1 MHPPGRRTYAPD
13 SWRRALGFCG
23 DPSVKAAERLE
34 VGHRDVLAAA
44 VKAIGGTERPGQ
56 VQMADAIAECLESDQ
71 HLLVQAGTGTG
82 KSLGY
87 LAPALLWLVRHPN
100 ERIVVTTATLAL
112 QSQLAN
118 NDIPAAVDAVD
129 SVTGSR
135 PRHAILK
142 GRSNYVCLL
151 RLRDG
156 TDQDQD
162 ALIPAADLVETIRS
176 SPQSTP
182 ESALGA
188 EVLALRAWAEEQ
200 AAQGGLADRD
210 DAPSHTERAWAQVSI
225 PVRECL
231 GAQRC
236 PFGDECFVES
246 SRDVARAANL
256 VVTNHAMLAI
266 NAMHGGTA
274 LPEHSAVIIDEA
286 HELVS
291 RVTGA
296 ASAELSP
303 QMVERLA
310 RRAQS
315 YLEDEVAS
323 ELLESS
329 TTLRTALDGAA
340 LERVED
346 PDSQFV
352 AACVSV
358 RNAARA
364 AVSALTGEDN
374 QEPERRQTAAAVKEV
389 FDIAER
395 MAELDKRDVVWVVDR
410 ERFGREARV
419 SPLSV
424 AGLMRAR
431 VFAEHTTVLTSAT
444 LKLGGD
450 FTPIAT
456 SVGLKE
462 NERLDL
468 AHPAEDPEH
477 DGTPASEL
485 DVEAVRW
492 RGLDVGSPFEYR
504 RQRILYIARSLPPPG
519 RDGLSDASMAEIAEL
534 LEASDGRALGL
545 FSSRRAAEIAAV
557 YTRKRLP
564 GLTILCQGD
573 AQLPDLTRRFI
584 QNERASL
591 FGTLSLWQGV
601 DVPGAT
607 CQLVIIDRIPF
618 PRPDEPL
625 TVARQRAVTEAGG
638 NGFMKVAASHAALLL
653 AQGSGRLIRRLTDRG
668 VVAVLDPRLVT
679 ARYGAFLKASM
690 PDMWQTT
697 DRRWRSRRCAASPTS
712 PRHSALPRPVSLRR
726 PPDPAP
732 GGRTDPLARL
742 RYGAYVRFRP
752 CGDRFGSWRPEGCH
766 YGRQTRA

>member
-1 MHPPGRRTYAPD
+1 VTGAIKTA
-13 SWRRALGFCG
+13 S
-23 DPSVKAAERLE
+23 SVEA
-34 VGHRDVLAAA
+34 GHRDVLAAA
-44 VKAIGGTERPGQ
+44 VKAIGGIERPGQ
-56 VQMADAIAECLESDQ
+56 VEMADAIAECLESDH
-71 HLLVQAGTGTG
+71 HLLVQAGTGIG

-87 LAPALLWLVRHPN
+87 LAPALLWLVRHPGK
-100 ERIVVTTATLAL
+100 RIVVATATLAL

-118 NDIPAAVDAVD
+118 NDIPAAVDAVE
-129 SVTGSR
+129 SVTGRR

-142 GRSNYVCLL
+142 GRTNYVCLL
-151 RLRDG
+151 RLREG
-156 TDQDQD
+156 TAQDQG
-162 ALIPAADLVETIRS
+162 ALIPADDLIETLRS

-182 ESALGA
+182 DSALGA

-200 AAQGGLADRD
+200 ATQGGLADRD
-210 DAPSHTERAWAQVSI
+210 DAPSHTEKAWGQVSI

-236 PFGDECFVES
+236 PYGDECFVES
-246 SRDVARAANL
+246 SRDAARAADL
-256 VVTNHAMLAI
+256 VVTNHALLAI

-286 HELVS
+286 HELGS

-303 QMVERLA
+303 QMVERVS
-310 RRAQS
+310 RRALT
-315 YLEDEVAS
+315 YLEDEGAS
-323 ELLESS
+323 DLLESAK
-329 TTLRTALDGAA
+329 TLRIALDGAA

-346 PDSQFV
+346 PDSPFAV
-352 AACVSV
+352 ACVAI
-358 RNAARA
+358 RDAARSA
-364 AVSALTGEDN
+364 LSALTAEDN
-374 QEPERRQTAAAVKEV
+374 QGPDRRQTAAAVKEI

-395 MAELDKRDVVWVVDR
+395 MAALDKHDVVWVADR

-431 VFAEHTTVLTSAT
+431 VFGERTTVLTSAT

-456 SVGLKE
+456 TVGLKTD
-462 NERLDL
+462 ERLD
-468 AHPAEDPEH
+468 
-477 DGTPASEL
+477 TSEL
-485 DVEAVRW
+485 DADAVPW
-492 RGLDVGSPFEYR
+492 RGIDVGSPFEYR
-504 RQRILYIARSLPPPG
+504 RQGILYIARSLPPPG
-519 RDGLSDASMAEIAEL
+519 RDGLSDASMAEITEL

-557 YTRKRLP
+557 YARKRLP
-564 GLTILCQGD
+564 ALTILCQGD

-584 QNERASL
+584 QDEKASL

-625 TVARQRAVTEAGG
+625 TVARQRAVAEAGG
-638 NGFMKVAASHAALLL
+638 NGFMKIAASHAALLL
-653 AQGSGRLIRRLTDRG
+653 AQGSGRLIRRLSDRG

-690 PDMWQTT
+690 PDMWQPT
-697 DRRWRSRRCAASPTS
+697 DRHVAIQA
-712 PRHSALPRPVSLRR
+712 LRR
-726 PPDPAP
+726 LS
-732 GGRTDPLARL
+732 GQ
-742 RYGAYVRFRP
+742 
-752 CGDRFGSWRPEGCH
+752 S
-766 YGRQTRA
+766 

>member
-1 MHPPGRRTYAPD
+1 VTGAT
-13 SWRRALGFCG
+13 
-23 DPSVKAAERLE
+23 KAAGLT

-44 VKAIGGTERPGQ
+44 VKAIGGTDRPGQ
-56 VQMADAIAECLESDQ
+56 VEMADAIAASLESGR

-87 LAPALLWLVRHPN
+87 LAPALLWLVEHPG
-100 ERIVVTTATLAL
+100 ERIVVATATLAL

-118 NDIPAAVDAVD
+118 NDIPAALDAIE
-129 SVTGSR
+129 SATSQR

-142 GRSNYVCLL
+142 GRTNYVCML
-151 RLRDG
+151 RLREG
-156 TDQDQD
+156 AAQDQSV
-162 ALIPAADLVETIRS
+162 LITAGDLIDNLKS
-176 SPQSTP
+176 LPQRTP

-188 EVLALRAWAEEQ
+188 EVLALREWAEDQFERD
-200 AAQGGLADRD
+200 GLADRD
-210 DAPSHTERAWAQVSI
+210 DAPPHTERAWAQVSV

-236 PFGDECFVES
+236 PYGAECFVES
-246 SRDVARAANL
+246 SRDAARAADL
-256 VVTNHAMLAI
+256 VVTNHALLAI

-291 RVTGA
+291 RVTSA
-296 ASAELSP
+296 ASTELSP
-303 QMVERLA
+303 QMVERVA
-310 RRAQS
+310 RRA
-315 YLEDEVAS
+315 LPFVEDDDAL
-323 ELLESS
+323 ELLESAK
-329 TTLRTALDGAA
+329 TLRTALDGAA

-346 PDSQFV
+346 PDGAFV
-352 AACVSV
+352 TACVAV

-364 AVSALTGEDN
+364 VVSALTGGDT
-374 QEPERRQTAAAVKEV
+374 QSPDRRQAAAAVKEI

-395 MAELDKRDVVWVVDR
+395 MSALDNHDVVWVADR

-424 AGLMRAR
+424 AGLMRGS
-431 VFAEHTTVLTSAT
+431 VFGEHTTVLTSAT
-444 LKLGGD
+444 LKIGGD
-450 FTPIAT
+450 FTQTAT

-462 NERLDL
+462 SERLTSGELLTDL
-468 AHPAEDPEH
+468 GPDATSSDPRE
-477 DGTPASEL
+477 E
-485 DVEAVRW
+485 EAVPW
-492 RGLDVGSPFEYR
+492 YGLDAGSPFEYR
-504 RQRILYIARSLPPPG
+504 RQGILYVARSLPPPG
-519 RDGLSDASMAEIAEL
+519 RDGLSDASLAEIADL
-534 LEASDGRALGL
+534 VEASDGRALGL
-545 FSSRRAAEIAAV
+545 FSSRRAAEVAAV

-564 GLTILCQGD
+564 KLTILCQGD
-573 AQLPDLTRRFI
+573 AQLPELTRRFI
-584 QNERASL
+584 ADEHASL

-625 TVARQRAVTEAGG
+625 TVARQRAVAEAGG
-638 NGFMKVAASHAALLL
+638 NGFMKIAASHAALLL

-679 ARYGAFLKASM
+679 ARYGTFLKASM

-697 DRRWRSRRCAASPTS
+697 DRLVAIQALCRLAAQS
-712 PRHSALPRPVSLRR
+712 
-726 PPDPAP
+726 
-732 GGRTDPLARL
+732 
-742 RYGAYVRFRP
+742 
-752 CGDRFGSWRPEGCH
+752 
-766 YGRQTRA
+766 

>member
-1 MHPPGRRTYAPD
+1 VTA
-13 SWRRALGFCG
+13 AI
-23 DPSVKAAERLE
+23 KAASLA
-34 VGHRDVLAAA
+34 VSHRDLLAAA
-44 VKAIGGTERPGQ
+44 VKAIGGAERPGQ
-56 VQMADAIAECLESDQ
+56 VAMADAIAECLESDH

-87 LAPALLWLVRHPN
+87 LAPALLWLVRHPD
-100 ERIVVTTATLAL
+100 ERIVVATATLAL

-118 NDIPAAVDAVD
+118 NDIPAALDAVEA
-129 SVTGSR
+129 VTGER

-142 GRSNYVCLL
+142 GRTNYVCML
-151 RLRDG
+151 RLREG
-156 TDQDQD
+156 AAQDQGT
-162 ALIPAADLVETIRS
+162 LIPAGDLIETMRS
-176 SPQSTP
+176 SAQSTS

-188 EVLALRAWAEEQ
+188 EVLALRQWAEDQVEH
-200 AAQGGLADRD
+200 GGLADRD
-210 DAPSHTERAWAQVSI
+210 DAPAHTERAWAQVSI

-236 PFGDECFVES
+236 PYGAECFVES
-246 SRDVARAANL
+246 SRDVARAADL
-256 VVTNHAMLAI
+256 VVTNHALLAI

-303 QMVERLA
+303 QLVERVA
-310 RRAQS
+310 RRALT
-315 YLEDEVAS
+315 YLEDEVALG
-323 ELLESS
+323 LLESAK
-329 TTLRTALDGAA
+329 TLRIALDGAA

-346 PDSQFV
+346 TDGPFV
-352 AACVSV
+352 AACVV
-358 RNAARA
+358 ARNAARA
-364 AVSALTGEDN
+364 AVSAMTGEDH
-374 QEPERRQTAAAVKEV
+374 QTPEMRQTVAAVKEV

-395 MAELDKRDVVWVVDR
+395 MATLDKRDVVWVADR

-431 VFAEHTTVLTSAT
+431 VFGERTTMLTSAT

-450 FTPIAT
+450 FTAIAT
-456 SVGLKE
+456 SVGLKAE
-462 NERLDL
+462 ERVDSSGLPSDRGRDEAAAIDLD
-468 AHPAEDPEH
+468 D
-477 DGTPASEL
+477 
-485 DVEAVRW
+485 EAVSW

-504 RQRILYIARSLPPPG
+504 RQGILYVARSLPTPG
-519 RDGLSDASMAEIAEL
+519 RDGLSDASLAEIAEL
-534 LEASDGRALGL
+534 VEASDGRALGL
-545 FSSRRAAEIAAV
+545 FSSRKAAEVAAV
-557 YTRKRLP
+557 STRKRLP
-564 GLTILCQGD
+564 HLKILCQGD
-573 AQLPDLTRRFI
+573 AQLPELTRRFI
-584 QNERASL
+584 ADEHASL

-601 DVPGAT
+601 DVPGTT

-638 NGFMKVAASHAALLL
+638 NGFMRIAASHAALLL

-697 DRRWRSRRCAASPTS
+697 DRQVAIQA
-712 PRHSALPRPVSLRR
+712 LRR
-726 PPDPAP
+726 LS
-732 GGRTDPLARL
+732 GQ
-742 RYGAYVRFRP
+742 
-752 CGDRFGSWRPEGCH
+752 S
-766 YGRQTRA
+766 

>member
-1 MHPPGRRTYAPD
+1 MTA
-13 SWRRALGFCG
+13 AI
-23 DPSVKAAERLE
+23 KAAGLE

-44 VKAIGGTERPGQ
+44 VKAIGGAERPGQ
-56 VQMADAIAECLESDQ
+56 VAMADAIAECLDSDH

-87 LAPALLWLVRHPN
+87 LAPALLWLVRHPD
-100 ERIVVTTATLAL
+100 ERIVVATATLAL
-112 QSQLAN
+112 QSQLAT
-118 NDIPAAVDAVD
+118 NDIPAALDAVEA
-129 SVTGSR
+129 VTGQR

-142 GRSNYVCLL
+142 GRTNYVCML
-151 RLRDG
+151 RLREG
-156 TDQDQD
+156 AAQDQ
-162 ALIPAADLVETIRS
+162 ATLIPAGDLIETMRAS
-176 SPQSTP
+176 AQSTP
-182 ESALGA
+182 ESVLGT
-188 EVLALRAWAEEQ
+188 EVLALRQWAEEQ
-200 AAQGGLADRD
+200 VERGGLADRD
-210 DAPSHTERAWAQVSI
+210 DAPPHTERAWAQVSI

-236 PFGDECFVES
+236 PYGAECFVES
-246 SRDVARAANL
+246 SRDVARAADL
-256 VVTNHAMLAI
+256 VVTNHALLAI

-291 RVTGA
+291 RVTSA

-303 QMVERLA
+303 QLVERVA
-310 RRAQS
+310 RRALT
-315 YLEDEVAS
+315 YLEDKVAS
-323 ELLESS
+323 GLLESAK
-329 TTLRTALDGAA
+329 TLRIALDGAA

-346 PDSQFV
+346 PDGPFV
-352 AACVSV
+352 AACVVV

-364 AVSALTGEDN
+364 AVSALTSEDN
-374 QEPERRQTAAAVKEV
+374 QTPDVRQTTAAVKEI

-395 MAELDKRDVVWVVDR
+395 MAALDKHDVVWVADR

-431 VFAEHTTVLTSAT
+431 VFGERTTMLTSAT

-450 FTPIAT
+450 FTAIAT
-456 SVGLKE
+456 SVGLKAE
-462 NERLDL
+462 ERVDSSGLPRDRGRDEAAASDLDQ
-468 AHPAEDPEH
+468 
-477 DGTPASEL
+477 
-485 DVEAVRW
+485 EAVSW

-504 RQRILYIARSLPPPG
+504 RQGILYVARSLPTPG
-519 RDGLSDASMAEIAEL
+519 RDGLSDASLAEIAEL
-534 LEASDGRALGL
+534 VEASDGRALGL
-545 FSSRRAAEIAAV
+545 FSSRKAAEVAAV
-557 YTRKRLP
+557 STRKRLP
-564 GLTILCQGD
+564 QLTVLCQGD
-573 AQLPDLTRRFI
+573 AQLPELTRRFI
-584 QNERASL
+584 ADEHASL

-638 NGFMKVAASHAALLL
+638 NGFMRIAASHAALLL

-697 DRRWRSRRCAASPTS
+697 DRQVAIQALRRLSRR
-712 PRHSALPRPVSLRR
+712 V
-726 PPDPAP
+726 
-732 GGRTDPLARL
+732 
-742 RYGAYVRFRP
+742 
-752 CGDRFGSWRPEGCH
+752 
-766 YGRQTRA
+766 